1 MRRNSYQL
9 DSLSDP
15 FCYKTLTSHS
25 HKTTTSIKKLISI
38 NSKINMH
45 QFQRDEVSV
54 VYLLNNIVS
63 FDNETPLKNM
73 ICLNLPGLP

>member
-1 MRRNSYQL
+1 
-9 DSLSDP
+9 
-15 FCYKTLTSHS
+15 
-25 HKTTTSIKKLISI
+25 
-38 NSKINMH
+38 MH
-45 QFQRDEVSV
+45 QFQRDEVSA